1 MFQADVILEV
11 GDLSRMEVLAE
22 IDENDIPLVE
32 INDTTDIEID
42 ALPDTTFLGTVTEIA
57 LSGTTRGRG
66 TQEEV
71 TNFEVK
77 IAIVNNVEKLR
88 PGMSA
93 TVDIRTESRHNI
105 LEVPIQSITVRAPKD
120 IPGKEEKSKAGKDT
134 TKATEKD
141 TLAKPSDKAQKDEMI
156 EVVFIVKDGVA
167 KIVPV
172 VTGISS
178 DTDVEI
184 KSGLEESQEVVTGS
198 YRVLT
203 KSLKDGSR
211 VKIGDKAASKTK
223 E

>member
-1 MFQADVILEV
+1 
-11 GDLSRMEVLAE
+11 
-22 IDENDIPLVE
+22 
-32 INDTTDIEID
+32 
-42 ALPDTTFLGTVTEIA
+42 
-57 LSGTTRGRG
+57 
-66 TQEEV
+66 
-71 TNFEVK
+71 VK